1 MKKRMIP
8 ILTALLLIVLTLASC
23 GKKEAPK
30 FYLAETVTTIHAAGQ
45 VNRTVNEFDEDWNV
59 IAAVNYTNGQET
71 YRTLYEITDDVTRI
85 TMVQDGVSELQGLT
99 VTDKSGHT
107 THSEVYLNGE
117 VSNTVDNTYDA
128 DGHLLTSERWIA
140 AQNLTSRSEYTNNAS
155 GKKVR
160 EDVYSG
166 GELDH
171 YTVYTYDEAGRV
183 LTDTTYRSDGTET
196 GRKAYTYEQT
206 EDGRLIQTVRQCD
219 ADGNPQSL
227 QAVCV
232 YDKYENLLS
241 QEIYIGGDT
250 PYMTLSMRYVTS
262 DGTVSSGITEE

>member
-1 MKKRMIP
+1 MKKRM
-8 ILTALLLIVLTLASC
+8 LSTALVLISLTLASC

-30 FYLAETVTTIHAAGQ
+30 FYLTETVTTMHATGQ
-45 VNRTVNEFDEDWNV
+45 VNRIVNEFDEDWNV

-71 YRTLYEITDDVTRI
+71 SRTLYEITEEVTRI
-85 TMVQDGVSELQGLT
+85 TMVQNGVSELQGVT
-99 VTDKSGHT
+99 VTDKSGRT

-140 AQNLTSRSEYTNNAS
+140 DQNLTSRSEYTNNAS

-160 EDVYSG
+160 EDVYSSG
-166 GELDH
+166 GLDH

-183 LTDTTYRSDGTET
+183 LTDTTCQSDGTET
-196 GRKAYTYEQT
+196 GWQKYTYEEA
-206 EDGRLIQTVRQCD
+206 EDGKLIQKAYQCD
-219 ADGNPQSL
+219 ASGAQQSL
-227 QAVCV
+227 RAVCV

-241 QEIYIGGDT
+241 QEIYLGEDT
-250 PYMTLSMRYVTS
+250 PFMTLAMGYVTS
-262 DGTVSSGITEE
+262 DGTVSSGIAEE